1 MKCENVIQLN
11 DKNKATVLKSI
22 KNVKKH
28 GILKK
33 TIRKTCPCDLYIIFF
48 LFFFFALKHI
58 LWVLVRNASMKR
70 F

>member
-33 TIRKTCPCDLYIIFF
+33 PSGKHVRVIYTLFSCF
-48 LFFFFALKHI
+48 LLLNI
-58 LWVLVRNASMKR
+58 DCGYSLETPQ
-70 F
+70 

>member
-28 GILKK
+28 GILKNPSGK
-33 TIRKTCPCDLYIIFF
+33 HVRVIYAFF
-48 LFFFFALKHI
+48 SSFFVFALKHR

>member
-33 TIRKTCPCDLYIIFF
+33 TSGKHVRVIYT
-48 LFFFFALKHI
+48 LFSSLFFALKHR

>member
-28 GILKK
+28 GILKNPSGK
-33 TIRKTCPCDLYIIFF
+33 HVRVIYT
-48 LFFFFALKHI
+48 FFFFFFLLNI
-58 LWVLVRNASMKR
+58 DCGYSLETPQ
-70 F
+70 